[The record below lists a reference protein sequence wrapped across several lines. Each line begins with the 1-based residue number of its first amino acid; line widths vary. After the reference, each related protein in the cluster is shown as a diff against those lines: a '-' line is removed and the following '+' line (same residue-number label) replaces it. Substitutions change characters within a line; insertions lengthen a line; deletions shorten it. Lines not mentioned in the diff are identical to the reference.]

1 MAYVGGTPKDKA
13 CILMSIIRMVE
24 ESGLFLPVR
33 AAAWRSRY
41 VDGLPMLAPKFY
53 ANRVSYILRMVI

>member
-41 VDGLPMLAPKFY
+41 VDGLPMLAPQ
-53 ANRVSYILRMVI
+53 VLC